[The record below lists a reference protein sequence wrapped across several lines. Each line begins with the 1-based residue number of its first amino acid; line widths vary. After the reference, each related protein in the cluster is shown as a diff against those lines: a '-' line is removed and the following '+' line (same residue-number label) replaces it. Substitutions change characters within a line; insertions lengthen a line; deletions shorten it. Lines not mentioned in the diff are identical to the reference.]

1 MMDTLQDLVTAC
13 QANENLLRQQAQ
25 ARTESW
31 QPWLDLQW
39 YTFQSLARSGQEVL
53 SGIITADLKGLLRR
67 LTGLETLAF
76 NNGTPFA
83 DEVTLNG
90 INQSVLDEMSGRRD
104 EPASAVSE
112 TDNDI
117 VALMPEAQEKTDN
130 DGLDATFHWLQ
141 TRPDTDSTADKWL
154 LRLLMARVARQKAKM
169 NWPCICWVNLTVR
182 HSPAP

>member
-90 INQSVLDEMSGRRD
+90 INQSVLDEMSGR
-104 EPASAVSE
+104 

-117 VALMPEAQEKTDN
+117 VALVPEAQEKTDT

-141 TRPDTDSTADKWL
+141 TRPDTDSTTDKWL
-154 LRLLMARVARQKAKM
+154 LRLLMARVAK
-169 NWPCICWVNLTVR
+169 
-182 HSPAP
+182 

>member
-1 MMDTLQDLVTAC
+1 
-13 QANENLLRQQAQ
+13 
-25 ARTESW
+25 
-31 QPWLDLQW
+31 
-39 YTFQSLARSGQEVL
+39 VL

-90 INQSVLDEMSGRRD
+90 INQSVLDEMSGRRE

-117 VALMPEAQEKTDN
+117 VALVPEAQEKTDT

-141 TRPDTDSTADKWL
+141 TRPDTDSTTDKWL
-154 LRLLMARVARQKAKM
+154 LRLLMARVAK
-169 NWPCICWVNLTVR
+169 
-182 HSPAP
+182 